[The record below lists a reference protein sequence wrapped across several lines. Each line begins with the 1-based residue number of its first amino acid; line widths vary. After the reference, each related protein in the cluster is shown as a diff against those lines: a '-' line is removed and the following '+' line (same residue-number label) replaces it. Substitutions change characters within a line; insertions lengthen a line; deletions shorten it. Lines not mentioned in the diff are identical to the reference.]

1 MVIPS
6 SPGMAAVPAAMPV
19 AAAVPAA
26 MTLEAFEDRL
36 HGVLS
41 EIDGA
46 LEERWGARWPLHP
59 ARPPR
64 GAAANPQ
71 YDGLFRVTAAF
82 SAGFGSKLGPGY
94 LFRVEMSTLA
104 DVPAVER
111 EAIEAEAA
119 FLLREGLARA
129 FPGRDLRVD
138 RDGSVLKIHG
148 DLSLG

>member
-1 MVIPS
+1 MNALES
-6 SPGMAAVPAAMPV
+6 FEN
-19 AAAVPAA
+19 
-26 MTLEAFEDRL
+26 TL
-36 HGVLS
+36 HSVLS
-41 EIDGA
+41 EIDVA
-46 LEERWGARWPLHP
+46 LEERWGSRWPMHP

-64 GAAANPQ
+64 GTAANPQ

-94 LFRVEMSTLA
+94 LFRVEISTLA
-104 DVPAVER
+104 EVPEAER
-111 EAIEAEAA
+111 EAIEEEAA
-119 FLLREGLARA
+119 RLLREGLARA

>member
-1 MVIPS
+1 MV
-6 SPGMAAVPAAMPV
+6 A
-19 AAAVPAA
+19 
-26 MTLEAFEDRL
+26 LEAFEERL

-64 GAAANPQ
+64 GSAANPQ

-82 SAGFGSKLGPGY
+82 SAGFGSRLGPGY

-104 DVPAVER
+104 RVPAPER

-119 FLLREGLARA
+119 ALLREGLARA

-138 RDGSVLKIHG
+138 RDGPVLKIYG
-148 DLSLG
+148 DLSLA

>member
-1 MVIPS
+1 
-6 SPGMAAVPAAMPV
+6 
-19 AAAVPAA
+19 
-26 MTLEAFEDRL
+26 MTALEAFEDKL

-46 LEERWGARWPLHP
+46 LEERFGSRWPLHP

-71 YDGLFRVTAAF
+71 YDGLFRVTASF
-82 SAGFGSKLGPGY
+82 TAGYGSKLGPGY
-94 LFRVEMSTLA
+94 VFRVEISTLA
-104 DVPAVER
+104 DVPEADRRAVEE
-111 EAIEAEAA
+111 EAVA
-119 FLLREGLARA
+119 LLRDGLAKA

-138 RDGSVLKIHG
+138 RDGAGYKIHG

>member
-1 MVIPS
+1 
-6 SPGMAAVPAAMPV
+6 
-19 AAAVPAA
+19 
-26 MTLEAFEDRL
+26 MTSLEAFEDTL

-71 YDGLFRVTAAF
+71 YDGLFRVTASF
-82 SAGFGSKLGPGY
+82 TAGYGSKWGPGY
-94 LFRVEMSTLA
+94 LFRVEFSTLS
-104 DVPAVER
+104 DVPEADR
-111 EAIEAEAA
+111 EAIEDEAA
-119 FLLREGLARA
+119 GLLRAGLARA

-138 RDGSVLKIHG
+138 RDVAGYKIHG
-148 DLSLG
+148 DLSLAD

>member
-1 MVIPS
+1 
-6 SPGMAAVPAAMPV
+6 MA
-19 AAAVPAA
+19 
-26 MTLEAFEDRL
+26 TLEAFEDAL

-64 GAAANPQ
+64 GTAANPQ

-94 LFRVEMSTLA
+94 LFRVEMSTLSR
-104 DVPAVER
+104 VPEAAR
-111 EAIEAEAA
+111 EEIEAEAA
-119 FLLREGLARA
+119 RLLREGLARA

-138 RDGSVLKIHG
+138 RDGRVLKIHG

>member
-1 MVIPS
+1 
-6 SPGMAAVPAAMPV
+6 
-19 AAAVPAA
+19 
-26 MTLEAFEDRL
+26 MTSLEAFEERL

-41 EIDGA
+41 EIDGT
-46 LEERWGARWPLHP
+46 LEEHWGSRWPLHP

-64 GAAANPQ
+64 GSAANPQ

-82 SAGFGSKLGPGY
+82 SAGFGSRLGPGY

-104 DVPAVER
+104 DVPAADR

-119 FLLREGLARA
+119 DLLRAGLARA

-138 RDGSVLKIHG
+138 RDGAVLKIHG
-148 DLSLG
+148 DLSLSD

>member
-1 MVIPS
+1 
-6 SPGMAAVPAAMPV
+6 
-19 AAAVPAA
+19 
-26 MTLEAFEDRL
+26 MTALEAFEDRL

-82 SAGFGSKLGPGY
+82 SAGFGSRLGPGY

-104 DVPAVER
+104 DVPAAER

-119 FLLREGLARA
+119 RLLREGLARV

-138 RDGSVLKIHG
+138 RDGPVLKIHG
-148 DLSLG
+148 DLSLAD

>member
-1 MVIPS
+1 
-6 SPGMAAVPAAMPV
+6 
-19 AAAVPAA
+19 
-26 MTLEAFEDRL
+26 MTSLERFEDTL

-71 YDGLFRVTAAF
+71 YDGLFRVTASF
-82 SAGFGSKLGPGY
+82 TAGYGSKWGPGY
-94 LFRVEMSTLA
+94 LFRVEASTLA
-104 DVPAVER
+104 TVPEADR
-111 EAIEAEAA
+111 EAIEEEAVA
-119 FLLREGLARA
+119 LLRDGLAKA

-138 RDGSVLKIHG
+138 RDVAGYKIHG
-148 DLSLG
+148 DLSLEG